1 MKMEESKPFEYM
13 ELKAMCML
21 CVAEVACMLALAQEG
36 KFKDEVEGRVWVEKQ
51 VEKII
56 NMRWNAPG
64 KKIIVG
70 KE

>member
-36 KFKDEVEGRVWVEKQ
+36 KFKDEVVVDHPQLDKFAGS
-51 VEKII
+51 
-56 NMRWNAPG
+56 G
-64 KKIIVG
+64 G
-70 KE
+70 